1 MGTFLGFF
9 FCVFLVLIGVSL
21 LMIVYYNSLVQLK
34 IRVEE
39 AWADIDT
46 FLKQRYDMIPNLV
59 STVKGYMK
67 HEQETLTK
75 VTELRSQVAN
85 ATTMEERA
93 EADNMLTSTLK
104 SLFAVAENYPD
115 LKANTNFLDL
125 QEKLSGLEDKLQ
137 NSRRFYNATVRDY
150 NTKIQVFP
158 GSIIAGM
165 FKFEQKEFFEAAGA
179 ERENVKVSFDEPT
192 AEAKSA
198 AETDAM
204 VEKPEALE
212 APDADMSDESG
223 SVDKKTEE

>member
-1 MGTFLGFF
+1 MYALFGGFF
-9 FCVFLVLIGVSL
+9 CLLILAVAIAAGIL
-21 LMIVYYNSLVQLK
+21 LFYNSLVQLK

-67 HEQETLTK
+67 HEEKVLTK

-85 ATTMEERA
+85 ATNMSERA
-93 EADNMLTSTLK
+93 EADNMLTNTLK

-115 LKANTNFLDL
+115 LKANQNFLDL

-150 NTKIQVFP
+150 NTKIQMFP
-158 GSIIAGM
+158 GNILAGM
-165 FKFEQKEFFEAAGA
+165 FNFEKKQFFEAAGD
-179 ERENVKVSFDEPT
+179 ERENVKVDFSDSAQSESSPPAIDTTEADGSESSEPT
-192 AEAKSA
+192 D
-198 AETDAM
+198 TNR
-204 VEKPEALE
+204 
-212 APDADMSDESG
+212 SDRSE
-223 SVDKKTEE
+223 

>member
-1 MGTFLGFF
+1 MGFILWFF
-9 FCVFLVLIGVSL
+9 FCALGLVLLVGIALV
-21 LMIVYYNSLVQLK
+21 VFYNSFVQLK

-59 STVKGYMK
+59 STVKGYMT

-85 ATTMEERA
+85 ASSMEERA
-93 EADNMLTSTLK
+93 DADNMLTSTLK

-115 LKANTNFLDL
+115 LKANQNFLDL

-150 NTKIQVFP
+150 NTKIQMFP
-158 GSIIAGM
+158 GNVLAGILN
-165 FKFEQKEFFEAAGA
+165 FEKKEFFEAAG
-179 ERENVKVSFDEPT
+179 EEKENVKISFDETPEESQENKPT
-192 AEAKSA
+192 AKDSA
-198 AETDAM
+198 E
-204 VEKPEALE
+204 
-212 APDADMSDESG
+212 
-223 SVDKKTEE
+223 

>member
-1 MGTFLGFF
+1 MGFILWFF
-9 FCVFLVLIGVSL
+9 FCALGLVLVAAIALV
-21 LMIVYYNSLVQLK
+21 VFYNSFVQLK

-59 STVKGYMK
+59 STVKGYMT

-85 ATTMEERA
+85 ASSMEERA
-93 EADNMLTSTLK
+93 NADNMLTSTLK

-115 LKANTNFLDL
+115 LKANQNFLDL

-150 NTKIQVFP
+150 NTKIQMFP
-158 GSIIAGM
+158 GNVLAGILN
-165 FKFEQKEFFEAAGA
+165 FEKKEFFEAAG
-179 ERENVKVSFDEPT
+179 EEKENVKISFDKTPEKSQEKKPT
-192 AEAKSA
+192 AEDSA
-198 AETDAM
+198 E
-204 VEKPEALE
+204 
-212 APDADMSDESG
+212 
-223 SVDKKTEE
+223 